1 MKRRAFELR
10 NYVIATGVFI
20 AAVVV
25 GIFIFFTCVQRS
37 VEVNSREIMMTD
49 VSRQS
54 EHMRT
59 ILDIHY
65 QYLNEIASEM
75 GQSDELFSQ
84 ENKDRL
90 VSLYEKTELE
100 RMALIDTAGNAYYDN
115 GVTKNVAHRRYF
127 QEAIQ
132 GMQTISD
139 PLESSVDQEIRVVL
153 GVPVYKDDEIIGVF
167 GGSLNVGALSR
178 LLFADLFGGE
188 GSCSIVT
195 SEGDVIAFE
204 SGTASDRKVTYG
216 TNMFEYY
223 NEKNLNGEHTLESLQ
238 KQFKEGKTGL
248 IKLSLGERN
257 ESDRYLA
264 YMPLGY
270 NDWMICYAVPV
281 KAAQQ
286 DYDFISRYELIFM
299 GSFCVLVAILILYIA
314 LRNNKEKAELV
325 RSAQV
330 DALTGVYN
338 KENTQKFIDSMLN
351 IGSRNVLTGFMILD
365 MDHFKEINDTFG
377 HAVGDKVL
385 QSFGALLQS
394 QFRDLDVVGRIGGDE
409 FVVLLYDIGS
419 RENMERR
426 VKSLQ
431 EKIREM
437 EIPELQGH
445 KLTSSAGIAFAPKD
459 GNSFMELYRR
469 ADNALY
475 QTKRGGRDG
484 YSVYEK
490 LQ

>member
-1 MKRRAFELR
+1 
-10 NYVIATGVFI
+10 
-20 AAVVV
+20 
-25 GIFIFFTCVQRS
+25 
-37 VEVNSREIMMTD
+37 MTD

-54 EHMRT
+54 EHLRT
-59 ILDIHY
+59 MLDIHY

-75 GQSDELFSQ
+75 GKSEGLFSQ

-90 VSLYEKTELE
+90 VSVYEKTDLE
-100 RMALIDTAGNAYYDN
+100 RMALIDTEGNAHYDN
-115 GVTKNVAHRRYF
+115 GVTKNVVHRRYF
-127 QEAIQ
+127 QEAIHGQ
-132 GMQTISD
+132 QTLSD

-153 GVPVYKDDEIIGVF
+153 GVPVYKDDQIIGVF

-204 SGTASDRKVTYG
+204 SGASSSRKVTYG

-223 NEKNLNGEHTLESLQ
+223 NEKNLKEEHTLESLR
-238 KQFKEGKTGL
+238 KEFKEGNTGL

-299 GSFCVLVAILILYIA
+299 GSFCILVAVLILYIV
-314 LRNNKEKAELV
+314 LRNNKEKEDLV
-325 RSAQV
+325 RSAQM

-338 KENTQKFIDSMLN
+338 KENTQKFIDSMLGIKN
-351 IGSRNVLTGFMILD
+351 QEVVHGFMILD

-385 QSFGALLQS
+385 QAFGGLLQT

-419 RENMERR
+419 RENMESR
-426 VKSLQ
+426 VRGLQ
-431 EKIREM
+431 EKIRNM
-437 EIPELQGH
+437 DIPELQGH
-445 KLTSSAGIAFAPKD
+445 KFTSSAGVAFAPKD
-459 GNSFMELYRR
+459 GSCFMELYRR

-484 YSVYEK
+484 YTVYEK

>member
-1 MKRRAFELR
+1 MKRKQFQLK
-10 NYVIATGVFI
+10 NYVVATSVFI
-20 AAVVV
+20 TAVVV
-25 GIFIFFTCVQRS
+25 GILIFFTGVQRS

-65 QYLNEIASEM
+65 EYLNEIASEM
-75 GQSDELFSQ
+75 GRSETLFSQ
-84 ENKDRL
+84 ENKERL
-90 VSLYEKTELE
+90 VSLYNRTELE

-127 QEAIQ
+127 QEAIL

-139 PLESSVDQEIRVVL
+139 PLQSSVDQEIRVVL
-153 GVPVYKDDEIIGVF
+153 GVPVYKDEQIIGVL
-167 GGSLNVGALSR
+167 GGSLNVGALSH

-188 GSCSIVT
+188 GSSSLVT
-195 SEGDVIAFE
+195 SEGEIIAFD
-204 SGTASDRKVTYG
+204 SGSASARKITYG

-223 NEKNLNGEHTLESLQ
+223 NEKNLKEEHTLESLRQ
-238 KQFKEGKTGL
+238 EFKEGNTGL
-248 IKLSLGERN
+248 IKLSLQERN
-257 ESDRYLA
+257 EPDRYLA

-281 KAAQQ
+281 SAAQQ
-286 DYDFISRYELIFM
+286 DYDFIRQYELIFM
-299 GSFCVLVAILILYIA
+299 GSFCILVLILILYISI
-314 LRNNKEKAELV
+314 RNNKEKAELV
-325 RSAQV
+325 RTAQV

-338 KENTQKFIDSMLN
+338 KENTQKYIDSMLSIKN
-351 IGSRNVLTGFMILD
+351 QKTVHGFVIMD

-385 QSFGALLQS
+385 QAFGTLLKS

-419 RENMERR
+419 RETMEAR
-426 VKSLQ
+426 VKTLQ
-431 EKIREM
+431 EKIRALDL
-437 EIPELQGH
+437 PELQGH

-459 GNSFMELYRR
+459 GDSFMDLYRR

-484 YSVYEK
+484 YTVYEK
-490 LQ
+490 Q

>member
-1 MKRRAFELR
+1 MRRKQFQLK
-10 NYVIATGVFI
+10 NYVVATSVFI

-25 GIFIFFTCVQRS
+25 GILIFFTCVQRA

-54 EHMRT
+54 EHMRK

-65 QYLNEIASEM
+65 QYLKEIASEM
-75 GQSDELFSQ
+75 GKSDQLFSP
-84 ENKDRL
+84 ENKYRL
-90 VSLYEKTELE
+90 VSVYEKTELE
-100 RMALIDTAGNAYYDN
+100 RTALIDTEGNAYYDN
-115 GVTKNVAHRRYF
+115 GMTKNVAHRRYF

-132 GMQTISD
+132 GIQTISD

-153 GVPVYKDDEIIGVF
+153 GVPVYKDGEIIGVL
-167 GGSLNVGALSR
+167 GGSFNVGALSR

-195 SEGDVIAFE
+195 SDGDVIAFE
-204 SGTASDRKVTYG
+204 SGTSSDRKVTYG

-223 NEKNLNGEHTLESLQ
+223 NEKNLNEEHTLESLKTEFQ
-238 KQFKEGKTGL
+238 EGNTGL

-286 DYDFISRYELIFM
+286 DYAFISRYELIFM
-299 GSFCVLVAILILYIA
+299 GSFCILVAILIVYIA
-314 LRNNKEKAELV
+314 LHNHKEKEKLV
-325 RSAQV
+325 RSAQL

-338 KENTQKFIDSMLN
+338 KENTQKFIDNILN
-351 IGSRNVLTGFMILD
+351 MKKQKVLSGFMILD
-365 MDHFKEINDTFG
+365 MDHFKEINDTYG

-385 QSFGALLQS
+385 QTFGGFLQS

-409 FVVLLYDIGS
+409 FVVLLYDIGT
-419 RENMERR
+419 REIMEAR

-431 EKIREM
+431 EKIRAL

-445 KLTSSAGIAFAPKD
+445 QFTSSVGIAFAPKD
-459 GNSFMELYRR
+459 GETFMELYRR

-484 YSVYEK
+484 YTVYEK